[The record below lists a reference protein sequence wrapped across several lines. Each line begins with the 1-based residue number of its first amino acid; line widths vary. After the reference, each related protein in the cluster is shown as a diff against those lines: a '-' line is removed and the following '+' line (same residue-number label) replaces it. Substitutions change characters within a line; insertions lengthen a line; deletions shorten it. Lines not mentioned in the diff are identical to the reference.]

1 MSLLKKLDPAGE
13 RSSPK
18 CKCTSN
24 EIKLVT
30 RNNED
35 SVFIPVKSNAVGL
48 KDSFVDSIRC
58 KSDTKSEGIDEKVS
72 LVK

>member
-13 RSSPK
+13 RSPI

-24 EIKLVT
+24 DVKLAT
-30 RNNED
+30 RNNEN
-35 SVFIPVKSNAVGL
+35 SVFLPVKSNAVGL

-72 LVK
+72 FVK

>member
-1 MSLLKKLDPAGE
+1 MSLLKKLDHADE
-13 RSSPK
+13 RSSPR

-24 EIKLVT
+24 EVKLCHKKL
-30 RNNED
+30 ED
-35 SVFIPVKSNAVGL
+35 SVFLPVKSNVVGL

-72 LVK
+72 FVK